1 MLSTDQ
7 GICAEIHKNSQK
19 AVFLQKQYGLSEYTT
34 AQNILRVTPNF
45 FPGLKTSK
53 TSPKKFLMCLGYVLC
68 NISTK
73 LQLIVKNTPKMAI
86 FADFL
91 DFVEYSTSVEYSD
104 GHEKNFLNPTTDQ
117 DYPKKISCQLDH

>member
-7 GICAEIHKNSQK
+7 GICAKIHKNSQT
-19 AVFLQKQYGLSEYTT
+19 AVFLQKQYGLPQYTT
-34 AQNILRVTPNF
+34 SQNILRVTPNF

-53 TSPKKFLMCLGYVLC
+53 TSPKKFLMCLGCVLC

-73 LQLIVKNTPKMAI
+73 LQLIVKNIPKMAI

-91 DFVEYSTSVEYSD
+91 NFVEYSASVEYSD
-104 GHEKNFLNPTTDQ
+104 GHEKIF
-117 DYPKKISCQLDH
+117 

>member
-53 TSPKKFLMCLGYVLC
+53 TSPKKFFMCLGYVLC

-73 LQLIVKNTPKMAI
+73 LQLIVKNTPKMAT

-91 DFVEYSTSVEYSD
+91 DFSEYSTSVEYSD
-104 GHEKNFLNPTTDQ
+104 GHEKFF
-117 DYPKKISCQLDH
+117 

>member
-7 GICAEIHKNSQK
+7 GICAEIHKNSQT
-19 AVFLQKQYGLSEYTT
+19 AVFLQKQYGLSGYTKGAEYSTGDPKFFLKP
-34 AQNILRVTPNF
+34 QNIKNF
-45 FPGLKTSK
+45 S
-53 TSPKKFLMCLGYVLC
+53 KKFLMCLGYVLC

-104 GHEKNFLNPTTDQ
+104 GHEKIFLT
-117 DYPKKISCQLDH
+117 